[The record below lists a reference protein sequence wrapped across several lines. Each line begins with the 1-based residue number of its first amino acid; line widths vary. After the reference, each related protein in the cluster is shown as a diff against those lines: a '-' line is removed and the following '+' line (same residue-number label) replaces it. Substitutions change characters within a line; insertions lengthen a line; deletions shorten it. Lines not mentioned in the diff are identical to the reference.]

1 MAKTLA
7 NERHK
12 PVAMNAGCKMYPV
25 FWDVR
30 EAWKRGPRDSDN
42 IEKRVA
48 KAILLGVRLRRRIF
62 KDEKKEVEQEYVS
75 CMEER
80 DVPWRICVQKD
91 SVMPVCRARSVR
103 SVVRM
108 SRAER
113 RVEGAMDVGILGVEE
128 KAKRR
133 VTEVPVTKYINQST
147 FLCDDGYL
155 HSNTPNIAP
164 IPFHGNRFEFPLC
177 HVSRICRG
185 LRMYCFEGR
194 GVSSE
199 HMLASYW

>member
-48 KAILLGVRLRRRIF
+48 KAILLGVRLRRRVF

-133 VTEVPVTKYINQST
+133 VTEVPVTKYINQS
-147 FLCDDGYL
+147 L
-155 HSNTPNIAP
+155 HFFAMMGTYIATHPTSHPSPSMEIASNSHSATSLVYVADCGCIALKAV
-164 IPFHGNRFEFPLC
+164 GCLL
-177 HVSRICRG
+177 SIC
-185 LRMYCFEGR
+185 
-194 GVSSE
+194 
-199 HMLASYW
+199 